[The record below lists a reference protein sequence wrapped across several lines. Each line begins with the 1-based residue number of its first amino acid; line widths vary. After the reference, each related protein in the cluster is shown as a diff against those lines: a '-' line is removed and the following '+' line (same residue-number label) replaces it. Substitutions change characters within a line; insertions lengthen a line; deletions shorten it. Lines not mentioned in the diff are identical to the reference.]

1 MFIEQAYKGK
11 NEPWRVILTVIA
23 SSGLMI
29 ASSVWFMLQS
39 EETKRAAYEAMKQIP
54 NNISLVMNLGL
65 FIFLLGILF
74 FMVYFVHNRSLKTL
88 TTSRE
93 KINFKKVFF
102 SFGLIV
108 LLGLIGFAISY
119 GADSSAFE
127 WNFKPVKFII
137 LLIISLILFPFQIGF
152 EEYFFRGYLMQQI
165 GIVTRNKWFPLI
177 FTSVFFGLV
186 HGSNPEVAEL
196 GYGTMVFYIGTGLL
210 LGVMTLMDES
220 LELALGFHFGNN
232 FMAAILV
239 SADFAA
245 LQTDALFKYTAEIDK
260 AAILSEMI
268 VSILITYPL
277 ILFILSKKY
286 KWTGWREKLFG
297 KVNPPKAS
305 IESVD

>member
-23 SSGLMI
+23 SSGLLI
-29 ASSVWFMLQS
+29 LSSIWFMLQS
-39 EETKRAAYEAMKQIP
+39 EEEKKAVYEAMKQIP
-54 NNISLVMNLGL
+54 NNISLAMNLGM
-65 FIFLLGILF
+65 FILLLGILF

-93 KINFKKVFF
+93 KVNFKKIFF

-108 LLGLIGFAISY
+108 LLGLIGFGISY
-119 GADSSAFE
+119 GTDSSVFE
-127 WNFKPVKFII
+127 WNFKPVKFVI
-137 LLIISLILFPFQIGF
+137 LLILSLILFPFQIGF

-165 GIVTRNKWFPLI
+165 GIIARNKWFPLI
-177 FTSVFFGLV
+177 LTSVFFGLV

-210 LGVMTLMDES
+210 LGIMTLMDEG

-245 LQTDALFKYTAEIDK
+245 LQTDALFKYTSEIDK

-268 VSILITYPL
+268 LSIIVTYPL

-286 KWTGWREKLFG
+286 KWTGWKEKLFG
-297 KVNPPKAS
+297 KVHEPKVI
-305 IESVD
+305 IEKTD

>member
-11 NEPWRVILTVIA
+11 NEPWRVILTIIA
-23 SSGLMI
+23 SSGLMV
-29 ASSVWFMLQS
+29 ASSLWFMFQS
-39 EETKRAAYEAMKQIP
+39 EDTKRAAYEAMKQIP

-65 FIFLLGILF
+65 FVFLLGILF

-93 KINFKKVFF
+93 KINFKKVLF

-108 LLGLIGFAISY
+108 LLGLIGFAVSY
-119 GADSSAFE
+119 SADSSVYE

-137 LLIISLILFPFQIGF
+137 LLIISLLLFPFQIGF

-165 GIVTRNKWFPLI
+165 GIVARNRWFPLI

-210 LGVMTLMDES
+210 LGIMTLMDEG

-245 LQTDALFKYTAEIDK
+245 LQTDALFKYTSEIDK
-260 AAILSEMI
+260 ASILSEMI

-277 ILFILSKKY
+277 ILFILYKKY
-286 KWTGWREKLFG
+286 K
-297 KVNPPKAS
+297 
-305 IESVD
+305 

>member
-23 SSGLMI
+23 SSGLLI
-29 ASSVWFMLQS
+29 ISSVWFMFQS
-39 EETKRAAYEAMKQIP
+39 EEEMKAVYEAMKQIP
-54 NNISLVMNLGL
+54 NNISLAMNLGL

-74 FMVYFVHNRSLKTL
+74 FMVYFVHNRSLKSL
-88 TTSRE
+88 TTSRK
-93 KINFKKVFF
+93 KISFNKFFF
-102 SFGLIV
+102 SFGLII
-108 LLGLIGFAISY
+108 LLGLIGFGISY
-119 GADSSAFE
+119 GTDSSAFE
-127 WNFKPVKFII
+127 WNFKPVKFVI
-137 LLIISLILFPFQIGF
+137 LLILSLILFPFQIGF

-165 GIVTRNKWFPLI
+165 GIVARNKWFPLI
-177 FTSVFFGLV
+177 LTSVLFGLV

-196 GYGTMVFYIGTGLL
+196 GYGTMIFYIGTGLL
-210 LGVMTLMDES
+210 LGIMTLMDES

-277 ILFILSKKY
+277 ILFILSKRY

-297 KVNPPKAS
+297 KVNAPKVS
-305 IESVD
+305 ESVD